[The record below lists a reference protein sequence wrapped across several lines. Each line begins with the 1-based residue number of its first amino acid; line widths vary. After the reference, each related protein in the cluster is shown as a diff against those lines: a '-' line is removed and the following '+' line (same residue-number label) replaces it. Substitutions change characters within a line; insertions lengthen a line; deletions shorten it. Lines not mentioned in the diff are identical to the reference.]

1 MLTMQ
6 TAPRFKHNQFPTTMI
21 NWEVHYNDDANNF
34 TVYEDKK
41 PNAQNGMT
49 PMFSYDSRDN
59 LYCLTNF
66 FTSPNEQITFADGES
81 QLVQGGTYNS
91 AEQCFQAQKFQK
103 GSDGWN
109 AVLAAQTPGQ
119 ALKAGSNHSYPLRC
133 SISQWDQNKF
143 DTMVEIELK
152 RAKTSKQ
159 LFLNNMTRLQILQNF
174 IDNKVFYVEG
184 SYESSVWGAYDQKTG
199 ECGQNL
205 LGAAYEVVMAK
216 LILDGTLTPSK
227 FHERT
232 WVWTSIP
239 EPQVVQQAK
248 FFSRQQAQQQTTH
261 LTRPTTLPNSQPS
274 FPMNTYVQQ
283 QQQLQPVTLLQP
295 SQQFVAA
302 TIAPNISSSSY
313 STSTYSP
320 STNEQLLQQQI
331 QQHQQQI
338 QQHQQQ
344 IIFLQTQLQQL
355 NLSRSSNTVISQ
367 PFTSPTTPI
376 YSSTSSSSSTT
387 STTDLPLPIPTQT
400 RRAPDRTNPQ
410 NTVAVCRFND
420 ATTAHTFRNIVSIK
434 TQNGNITV
442 NPEANN
448 DYVVVLSD
456 QDYTTLCH
464 YYPNL
469 KPFNQLMYLN
479 QQQQSQT
486 PSSLMLSTLPTPTT
500 QQQMLAQQWQLRSSN
515 SGYNNLPPQQSTQP
529 FEKYRVA
536 NTDGSGTEIIQF
548 RFAANAYNEAQKLA
562 RTNRHPNHPKNIK
575 QEADGTYTINF
586 PKTDRP
592 NFGGG
597 YDKLPVEYTSGQAFS
612 SVPTKAEAFKR
623 APLSSMTF

>member
-119 ALKAGSNHSYPLRC
+119 ALKAGSNHSYPLRFP
-133 SISQWDQNKF
+133 INQWDQNKF
-143 DTMVEIELK
+143 AIMVEIELK
-152 RAKTSKQ
+152 RAKTSKH
-159 LFLNNMTRLQILQNF
+159 FFFNNTTRLQILQNF
-174 IDNKVFYVEG
+174 IDNNYFYVEG
-184 SYESSVWGAYDQKTG
+184 SYDSSIWGVYDRKTG

-216 LILDGTLTPSK
+216 LILDGTLKPGK

-232 WVWTSIP
+232 WVWTSIH
-239 EPQVVQQAK
+239 EPLVVQQAK
-248 FFSRQQAQQQTTH
+248 LYSQQQAQQQTTH
-261 LTRPTTLPNSQPS
+261 LAIPTTSSNSQPS
-274 FPMNTYVQQ
+274 FPMNTYIQQ
-283 QQQLQPVTLLQP
+283 QQQPVTLLQP
-295 SQQFVAA
+295 SQQFVAS
-302 TIAPNISSSSY
+302 TMTPNVSSSSY
-313 STSTYSP
+313 TTSSYSP
-320 STNEQLLQQQI
+320 STNEQLLLQQI
-331 QQHQQQI
+331 QQQQQ
-338 QQHQQQ
+338 QLM
-344 IIFLQTQLQQL
+344 FLQTQLQQL
-355 NLSRSSNTVISQ
+355 RLSQSLNTSTFQ
-367 PFTSPTTPI
+367 PFTSSTTPV
-376 YSSTSSSSSTT
+376 YCNTSSSSSST
-387 STTDLPLPIPTQT
+387 STTYVPSLPIPTQT

-410 NTVAVCRFND
+410 NIVAICRFD
-420 ATTAHTFRNIVSIK
+420 DETTANTFRNIASIK

-442 NPEANN
+442 NLGANN

-456 QDYTTLCH
+456 QDYAVLCN
-464 YYPNL
+464 YYSNL
-469 KPFNQLMYLN
+469 RPFNQLIDLA

-486 PSSLMLSTLPTPTT
+486 PSLLMLSTLPTPTT
-500 QQQMLAQQWQLRSSN
+500 QQQMLAQQWQLRSTN
-515 SGYNNLPPQQSTQP
+515 GGYNNLSQQRSTQP
-529 FEKYRVA
+529 FAKYRVPNA
-536 NTDGSGTEIIQF
+536 DGSSTEIIQF
-548 RFAANAYNEAQKLA
+548 RFAANAYNAAQKLA
-562 RTNRHPNHPKNIK
+562 RTNRHPNHPKNIT
-575 QEADGTYTINF
+575 QESDGTYTINF

-592 NFGGG
+592 DFGGG
-597 YDKLPVEYTSGQAFS
+597 YDKLPVEYTSGQSFN
-612 SVPTKAEAFKR
+612 SVPTKAEAFKQ
-623 APLSSMTF
+623 APLRSMTF